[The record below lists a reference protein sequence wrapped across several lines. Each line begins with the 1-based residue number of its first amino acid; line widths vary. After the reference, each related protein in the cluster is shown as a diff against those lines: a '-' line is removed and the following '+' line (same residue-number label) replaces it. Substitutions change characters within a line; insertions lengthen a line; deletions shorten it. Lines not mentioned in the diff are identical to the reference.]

1 MYENDADRD
10 AAANYNDPQQKM
22 DHYFYDEE
30 EYDDY
35 FEEDYVPDGL
45 YEGRNFPPS
54 KPTDW
59 DVIPT
64 TQLPGVSID
73 MARGKFWDHGKKEIE
88 FFLNKITE
96 LRDKYRHNDVLD
108 NVVHCCATA
117 TVTCTKRSE
126 KNRE

>member
-1 MYENDADRD
+1 M
-10 AAANYNDPQQKM
+10 
-22 DHYFYDEE
+22 
-30 EYDDY
+30 
-35 FEEDYVPDGL
+35 PDGL
-45 YEGRNFPPS
+45 YEGRKFPP
-54 KPTDW
+54 KPTVC

-73 MARGKFWDHGKKEIE
+73 MACSKFWDHGKKEIE